1 MIKLEISNIL
11 SIEHAE
17 VIFPDTG
24 LVLVDGWNYDKDGA
38 NGAGKTAIF
47 NALSYCLYG
56 DVPRSITKS
65 EIPRRGAKSSYVKC
79 TLSTKYGVL
88 EVLRKKANT
97 VSLRLNG
104 NDIDDTNIIKYIGVS
119 YDQFTLVQYFAQDQT
134 PRFLDLNDTGRKDL
148 LVKLISAELIEK
160 AKAKSDAELKTVL
173 AKIAELQASQQALQS
188 KKTAY
193 LESIVDV
200 SALNEEVDELAA
212 QRHVILTKIQ
222 QLDKVEQPDLNA
234 QYSVLKRIRDEL
246 DALLEHKGTIAA
258 LKRQLRDLENEY
270 SSNCLSCPS
279 CSATLMVTDDELV
292 AYDVKASQ
300 LAQEQKKANLI
311 SSVKALEAKLVKE
324 AALRDASEKC
334 QNHINQ
340 LSVDYKSA
348 KARRSELQAFLGK
361 IDANIAGL
369 KSQISRNDLL
379 VKKVSE
385 IETAIASQSAN
396 IATLDIKLLELQAAS
411 QALSP
416 TGVPAYIM
424 DNIIDL
430 FNDKVQ
436 NLISSIWPDAS
447 YSLLSYRE
455 SKSGNVTAKMSD
467 SLHISGVKCSVG
479 SLSGGERRCL
489 SLAIDLALLDV
500 VSTYTGT
507 NINPVI
513 LDEPFNNL
521 DHVNR
526 EVALE
531 VIREASRTRCIVVVD
546 HASEVKAS
554 FDTVWK
560 VVKRGGISTL
570 LVE

>member
-11 SIEHAE
+11 SIEYAE
-17 VIFPDTG
+17 VTFPDSG

-47 NALSYCLYG
+47 NALSFCLYG
-56 DVPRSITKS
+56 DIPRNITKS
-65 EIPRRGAKSSYVKC
+65 EILRRGAKSAYVKC
-79 TLSTKYGVL
+79 TLPTKYGTL
-88 EVLRKKANT
+88 EILRKKANT
-97 VSLRLNG
+97 VSLCLNG
-104 NDIDDTNIIKYIGVS
+104 NDIDDTDIIKYIGVS

-160 AKAKSDAELKTVL
+160 AKAKSDTELKLVL

-193 LESIVDV
+193 SESMVDIT
-200 SALNEEVDELAA
+200 ALNEELYQLNT
-212 QRHVILTKIQ
+212 QRGAILDKIQ
-222 QLDKVEQPDLNA
+222 RLDQVEQPDLNA
-234 QYSVLKRIRDEL
+234 QYSILKRIRDEL
-246 DALLEHKGTIAA
+246 DALLEHKGAITA
-258 LKRQLRDLENEY
+258 LKRQLRDLDNEHY
-270 SSNCLSCPS
+270 SNCLSCPS
-279 CSATLMVTDDELV
+279 CNTTLMVANDELV
-292 AYDVKASQ
+292 AYDVQASQ
-300 LAQEQKKANLI
+300 LVQEQKKTSLI
-311 SSVKALEAKLVKE
+311 SSIKTLEVKLVKE

-334 QNHINQ
+334 QSHINQ

-348 KARRSELQAFLGK
+348 KARRSELQAFIGK
-361 IDANIAGL
+361 IDANINGL
-369 KSQISRNDLL
+369 QSQISRNDLL
-379 VKKVSE
+379 AKKVSE
-385 IETAIASQSAN
+385 IETTVASQSASLVD
-396 IATLDIKLLELQAAS
+396 LDNQLLKLQAAS

-424 DNIIDL
+424 DNVIDL

-436 NLISSIWPDAS
+436 NLISSIWPDAA

-467 SLHISGVKCSVG
+467 SLHLSGVKCSVG

-500 VSTYTGT
+500 ISTYTGT

-526 EVALE
+526 EVALD